1 MTAKKQKLLYV
12 CAYAYAREGRIIG
25 IFTFHFTR
33 FFSTLSITRNKQPV
47 VFNKTTRHFQQ
58 NNTSFSAKQ
67 HVVFSKTTRRFQQN
81 NTSFSAKQRVVFR
94 EKCRNRQR
102 GAEKESTQAQTIF
115 FHSVREI
122 LQIGFKA
129 QKHTLHLGR
138 ILTGKIMFQ
147 IGIGG
152 FVVEA

>member
-1 MTAKKQKLLYV
+1 MYTRTRT
-12 CAYAYAREGRIIG
+12 REKGG
-25 IFTFHFTR
+25 
-33 FFSTLSITRNKQPV
+33 LQ
-47 VFNKTTRHFQQ
+47 
-58 NNTSFSAKQ
+58 
-67 HVVFSKTTRRFQQN
+67 VFSHSIFQ
-81 NTSFSAKQRVVFR
+81 TSPLPFAISRKNDTSVSTKQRVVFR

-102 GAEKESTQAQTIF
+102 EMEKESTQAQTIF

-122 LQIGFKA
+122 LQIGFEA

>member
-1 MTAKKQKLLYV
+1 MYTRTRTREKGGLQVFSHSIFQTSPLPFAISRKK
-12 CAYAYAREGRIIG
+12 R
-25 IFTFHFTR
+25 H
-33 FFSTLSITRNKQPV
+33 V
-47 VFNKTTRHFQQ
+47 VFSKTTRHSQQ

-67 HVVFSKTTRRFQQN
+67 HVIFSKTTRRFQQN
-81 NTSFSAKQRVVFR
+81 NVSFLGG
-94 EKCRNRQR
+94 KCRNRQR

-147 IGIGG
+147 IGISG
-152 FVVEA
+152 FVIEA

>member
-1 MTAKKQKLLYV
+1 MRVRVRARRKDYRYFHIPFFTLLLSPLPSVEKTTRRFQQNDTLVSTKQ
-12 CAYAYAREGRIIG
+12 
-25 IFTFHFTR
+25 H
-33 FFSTLSITRNKQPV
+33 V
-47 VFNKTTRHFQQ
+47 VFSKTTRHFQQ
-58 NNTSFSAKQ
+58 NNTSFS
-67 HVVFSKTTRRFQQN
+67 T
-81 NTSFSAKQRVVFR
+81 KQRVVFR

-152 FVVEA
+152 FVIKA

>member
-25 IFTFHFTR
+25 IFTFHFSD
-33 FFSTLSITRNKQPV
+33 FSSPLCHQYKKNDTSVSTKQHV
-47 VFNKTTRHFQQ
+47 SFNKTTRHFQQ
-58 NNTSFSAKQ
+58 NNTSFS
-67 HVVFSKTTRRFQQN
+67 T
-81 NTSFSAKQRVVFR
+81 KQRVVFR
-94 EKCRNRQR
+94 GKCRNGQR

-147 IGIGG
+147 IGISG
-152 FVVEA
+152 FVIEA

>member
-1 MTAKKQKLLYV
+1 M
-12 CAYAYAREGRIIG
+12 YARTRTREKGG
-25 IFTFHFTR
+25 LQVFSHSIFQTSPLPFAISRKNDTSV
-33 FFSTLSITRNKQPV
+33 ST
-47 VFNKTTRHFQQ
+47 
-58 NNTSFSAKQ
+58 KQ
-67 HVVFSKTTRRFQQN
+67 HVVFRG
-81 NTSFSAKQRVVFR
+81 
-94 EKCRNRQR
+94 KCRNGQR

>member
-1 MTAKKQKLLYV
+1 MRVRVRERREDYRYFHIPFFRLLLSPLPSVEKNDTSFSAKQHVIL
-12 CAYAYAREGRIIG
+12 
-25 IFTFHFTR
+25 
-33 FFSTLSITRNKQPV
+33 
-47 VFNKTTRHFQQ
+47 NKTTRHFQQ

-67 HVVFSKTTRRFQQN
+67 HVIFSKTTRRFQQN
-81 NTSFSAKQRVVFR
+81 NASFLGG
-94 EKCRNRQR
+94 KCRNRQR

-138 ILTGKIMFQ
+138 ILTGKIVFQ

-152 FVVEA
+152 FVIEA

>member
-1 MTAKKQKLLYV
+1 MRVRVRARREDYRYFHIPFFRLL
-12 CAYAYAREGRIIG
+12 
-25 IFTFHFTR
+25 
-33 FFSTLSITRNKQPV
+33 LSPLPSVEK
-47 VFNKTTRHFQQ
+47 
-58 NNTSFSAKQ
+58 NNTSFS
-67 HVVFSKTTRRFQQN
+67 T
-81 NTSFSAKQRVVFR
+81 KQRVVFR
-94 EKCRNRQR
+94 GKCRNGQR

-147 IGIGG
+147 IGISG

>member
-1 MTAKKQKLLYV
+1 MRARVRARREDYRYFHIPFSDLSSPPCHQLKK
-12 CAYAYAREGRIIG
+12 
-25 IFTFHFTR
+25 TTR
-33 FFSTLSITRNKQPV
+33 RFQQNDTSVSTKRHV
-47 VFNKTTRHFQQ
+47 GFNKTTRQFQQ
-58 NNTSFSAKQ
+58 NNTSFS
-67 HVVFSKTTRRFQQN
+67 T
-81 NTSFSAKQRVVFR
+81 KQRVVFR
-94 EKCRNRQR
+94 GKRRNGQR
-102 GAEKESTQAQTIF
+102 RAEKESTQAQTIF

>member
-1 MTAKKQKLLYV
+1 MRVRVRARREDYRYFHIPFFRLLLSPLPSVEKNDTSVSTKQHVIL
-12 CAYAYAREGRIIG
+12 
-25 IFTFHFTR
+25 
-33 FFSTLSITRNKQPV
+33 
-47 VFNKTTRHFQQ
+47 NKTTRHFQQ
-58 NNTSFSAKQ
+58 NNTSFS
-67 HVVFSKTTRRFQQN
+67 T
-81 NTSFSAKQRVVFR
+81 KQRIVFR

-102 GAEKESTQAQTIF
+102 GVEKESTQTQTIF

-122 LQIGFKA
+122 LQIGFEA

>member
-1 MTAKKQKLLYV
+1 MRVRVRARRENYRYFHIPFFRLLLSPLPSV
-12 CAYAYAREGRIIG
+12 EKND
-25 IFTFHFTR
+25 TSV
-33 FFSTLSITRNKQPV
+33 STK
-47 VFNKTTRHFQQ
+47 RH
-58 NNTSFSAKQ
+58 
-67 HVVFSKTTRRFQQN
+67 VIFSKTTRRFQQN
-81 NTSFSAKQRVVFR
+81 NTSFSTKQHVIFIKTTRHFHQNNTSFSTKQRVVFR
-94 EKCRNRQR
+94 GKCRNGQR

-147 IGIGG
+147 IRIGG